1 MNNMHFDE
9 TTQTY
14 RGTIE
19 PYRWNVEEQGQVFT
33 GFNKPLQVTPEW
45 IAQSYFDVFASYWQ
59 DQWNNQGGGEIFTV
73 KPWACMEQTQNLL
86 TKASDGALQQL
97 IQAMAGF
104 APAPVASTGG
114 LMVGSYS
121 PVQMLAMDGGA

>member
-1 MNNMHFDE
+1 
-9 TTQTY
+9 
-14 RGTIE
+14 
-19 PYRWNVEEQGQVFT
+19 
-33 GFNKPLQVTPEW
+33 
-45 IAQSYFDVFASYWQ
+45 
-59 DQWNNQGGGEIFTV
+59 
-73 KPWACMEQTQNLL
+73 MEQTQNLL